1 MNPSKLI
8 KIFFYIISL
17 NLLISCGYQPLL
29 NEGNQKYSIIKFTL
43 DGNKRL
49 GSLLKGNLITTLK
62 EENSIILNIRSTK
75 KTNVA
80 DKSISG
86 KILTY
91 ELILNFELNGKDKN
105 DNILFSKV
113 YTKKQTYGAS
123 NIYLNTINNEK
134 KVVENLIETV
144 ASEIQIDLN
153 AVYQAK

>member
-1 MNPSKLI
+1 M
-8 KIFFYIISL
+8 
-17 NLLISCGYQPLL
+17 
-29 NEGNQKYSIIKFTL
+29 
-43 DGNKRL
+43 
-49 GSLLKGNLITTLK
+49 
-62 EENSIILNIRSTK
+62 
-75 KTNVA
+75 A